1 MKGSGM
7 NREQFLSDL
16 TRALGRMSDQEK
28 REILYDYEE
37 HFRMGMAEGKKEE
50 DIARA
55 LGNPRVLG
63 KSYAIDA
70 LLEERGAGERLPA
83 GAVVRAV
90 FASISLT
97 FVNVIFVLGPF
108 LGLVGGMI
116 GLWAAAVSLP
126 ISGVA
131 AALSPLAVLA
141 APGVFSLGGL
151 HPALVIFGG
160 LGVAGLGL
168 LAVLGMWKL
177 SQLFVQMTAAWV
189 RFNARIV
196 TGRKQEVRS

>member
-1 MKGSGM
+1 MT
-7 NREQFLSDL
+7 REQFLSDL
-16 TRALGRMSDQEK
+16 KRALGRMSEQEK

-37 HFRMGMAEGKKEE
+37 HFRVGIAEGKREE
-50 DIARA
+50 DISRA
-55 LGNPRVLG
+55 LGNPRMLG

-70 LLEERGAGERLPA
+70 LLEDRADGERPSA

-90 FASISLT
+90 FASIGLT
-97 FVNVIFVLGPF
+97 FVNVIFVLGPW

-126 ISGVA
+126 IAGVG
-131 AALSPLAVLA
+131 AVLA
-141 APGVFSLGGL
+141 PVAVLVAPGYVSLGGL
-151 HPALVIFGG
+151 SPALVIFGG

-189 RFNARIV
+189 RFNTRAV
-196 TGRKQEVRS
+196 TRRR

>member
-1 MKGSGM
+1 MK
-7 NREQFLSDL
+7 REQFLSEL
-16 TRALGRMSDQEK
+16 RRALGRMSDQEK
-28 REILYDYEE
+28 REVLYDYEE
-37 HFRMGMAEGKKEE
+37 HFRMGLAEGKSEE

-55 LGNPRVLG
+55 LGNPRYLG

-70 LLEERGAGERLPA
+70 LLEAPDDGRGVRAGSVL
-83 GAVVRAV
+83 RAV

-108 LGLVGGMI
+108 MGLVGGMI

-126 ISGVA
+126 LAGLGTVLSPIA
-131 AALSPLAVLA
+131 AAVV
-141 APGVFSLGGL
+141 PGWFSLGGMSV
-151 HPALVIFGG
+151 ALVLFAG
-160 LGVAGLGL
+160 LGVTGLGL

-177 SQLFVQMTAAWV
+177 SRLFVQMTAAWV

-196 TGRKQEVRS
+196 TRRK

>member
-1 MKGSGM
+1 MT
-7 NREQFLSDL
+7 REQFLSDL
-16 TRALGRMSDQEK
+16 KRALGRMSEQEK

-37 HFRMGMAEGKKEE
+37 HFRVGIAEGKPEQ

-55 LGNPRVLG
+55 LGNPRMLG

-70 LLEERGAGERLPA
+70 LLEDRADGERPSA

-90 FASISLT
+90 FASIGLT
-97 FVNVIFVLGPF
+97 FVNVIFVLGPW

-141 APGVFSLGGL
+141 APGYVSLGGL
-151 HPALVIFGG
+151 NPALVIFAG

-189 RFNARIV
+189 RFNVRAV
-196 TGRKQEVRS
+196 TRRR

>member
-1 MKGSGM
+1 
-7 NREQFLSDL
+7 
-16 TRALGRMSDQEK
+16 
-28 REILYDYEE
+28 
-37 HFRMGMAEGKKEE
+37 
-50 DIARA
+50 
-55 LGNPRVLG
+55 
-63 KSYAIDA
+63 
-70 LLEERGAGERLPA
+70 
-83 GAVVRAV
+83 

-126 ISGVA
+126 LAGVG
-131 AALSPLAVLA
+131 AALAPLAALA
-141 APGVFSLGGL
+141 APAYVSLGGL
-151 HPALVIFGG
+151 HPALVVFGG

-196 TGRKQEVRS
+196 TRRK

>member
-1 MKGSGM
+1 MT
-7 NREQFLSDL
+7 REQFLSDL
-16 TRALGRMSDQEK
+16 KRALGRMPDQEK
-28 REILYDYEE
+28 REVLYDYEE
-37 HFRMGMAEGKKEE
+37 HFRMGLADGKREE

-55 LGNPRVLG
+55 LGNPRMLG

-70 LLEERGAGERLPA
+70 LLEEPGGGERVSA
-83 GAVVRAV
+83 GAVIRAV

-126 ISGVA
+126 LAGVG
-131 AALSPLAVLA
+131 AALAPLAARA
-141 APGVFSLGGL
+141 APAYVSLGGL
-151 HPALVIFGG
+151 HPALVVFGV

-196 TGRKQEVRS
+196 TRRK